1 MKLFAIAFGIACS
14 VAAVLFGIAFAL
26 LTFFDRPEAVN
37 AAGTL
42 AGLQIA
48 TFPKIAEFLER
59 EEGKKN
65 LAAGKRTP
73 VYDFG
78 SFQIAWPLMVLYGT
92 IILFVV
98 VQMCGLIAGVFGDA
112 QLVIIGFPASALGA
126 YFIGKWIGTRC
137 SRRGVLAIILVA
149 ILGSVSV
156 ILADQLATDEAYQAV
171 YNEERMVFGH
181 MLRVSTVH
189 TGAYLVFGLL
199 GYWRGHTA
207 RLSKY
212 LQYLLGVLPSE
223 TRNTVVELAFDE
235 AQKTTLASGLAPTAT
250 AV

>member
-137 SRRGVLAIILVA
+137 SRRGF
-149 ILGSVSV
+149 S
-156 ILADQLATDEAYQAV
+156 
-171 YNEERMVFGH
+171 
-181 MLRVSTVH
+181 
-189 TGAYLVFGLL
+189 
-199 GYWRGHTA
+199 
-207 RLSKY
+207 
-212 LQYLLGVLPSE
+212 P
-223 TRNTVVELAFDE
+223 
-235 AQKTTLASGLAPTAT
+235 
-250 AV
+250 